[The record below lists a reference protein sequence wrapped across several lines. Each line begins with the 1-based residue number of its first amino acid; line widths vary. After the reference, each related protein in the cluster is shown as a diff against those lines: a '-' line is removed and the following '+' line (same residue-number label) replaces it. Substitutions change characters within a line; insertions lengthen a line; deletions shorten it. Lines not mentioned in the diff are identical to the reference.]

1 MHVARDIT
9 TRKET
14 GEALGESEPKREN
27 KSDCTLSKG
36 ETMDQ
41 RINRFKLCDLRF
53 YPYLK
58 RIIERLPQ
66 EVREDVLNDK
76 SFQILTDDDA
86 LNACVL
92 RYRFSD
98 PVETLVYLNTKILNE
113 PEHQLIHT
121 IASEFAH
128 YVLNKR
134 KFGLGSKDIDDLLM
148 QWGFEKEVE
157 AVRLYKIL
165 CDSKGYKIGYEW
177 AKKQNRDYLMQHF
190 GLYYDEWNDEGLV
203 GFSGEGPEMVDHLN
217 GTRSI
222 LENIIHS
229 KSVDPAEPRK
239 DTFSETR
246 SLRKEM
252 LAGIL
257 TAVKEAI

>member
-1 MHVARDIT
+1 
-9 TRKET
+9 
-14 GEALGESEPKREN
+14 
-27 KSDCTLSKG
+27 
-36 ETMDQ
+36 MDE
-41 RINRFKLCDLRF
+41 RINRFKLCDLHFHPHLIRV
-53 YPYLK
+53 
-58 RIIERLPQ
+58 IERLPE

-86 LNACVL
+86 IDACVL

-98 PVETLVYLNTKILNE
+98 PVKTLVYLNTKVLKE

-121 IASEFAH
+121 IASEIAY

-134 KFGLGSKDIDDLLM
+134 KNGLRSKDIDELLL

-157 AVRLYKIL
+157 AVRLDRIL

-190 GLYYDEWNDEGLV
+190 GLYYDQWNDEGLGNLSSKKFDMHNREV
-203 GFSGEGPEMVDHLN
+203 ESNPILGDVLPLNKLGFVESDN
-217 GTRSI
+217 GKIPDS
-222 LENIIHS
+222 LSN
-229 KSVDPAEPRK
+229 RK
-239 DTFSETR
+239 AV
-246 SLRKEM
+246 

-257 TAVKEAI
+257 TAVKER